1 MRTETE
7 RNPIVQNDVLPE
19 SERGNIIRT
28 AICQYAPILG
38 ELPANVEKGAQAIQE
53 AAETGADLIVLPEMA
68 NSGYVVHSSAEARA
82 LAEYTDESPAVA
94 RWHQLAQEYDTFIV
108 AGFGEKVSDTALYN
122 SALVIGP
129 TGILGTYRKTHLF
142 FEEKLYYRPGDLG
155 FPVFDLPFGRIGI
168 LICYDLRFP
177 EASRILALKGAD
189 VICVPTNW
197 VSMMTPDR
205 IWDSQGYCQANY
217 VALANAAMNQVYMA
231 CADRVGAER
240 GIQFLGCSL
249 IIDPAG
255 TPLAGPASKD
265 GEEVLVTEMNLS
277 AARRAKNRNELNH
290 TWLDRRTDLYSA
302 TLGHE
307 SGPPA

>member
-7 RNPIVQNDVLPE
+7 RNPIVQDDVLPE
-19 SERGNIIRT
+19 SERGNIVRT
-28 AICQYAPILG
+28 AVCQYAPILG
-38 ELPANVEKGAQAIQE
+38 DLPANVEKGTQAIQE
-53 AAETGADLIVLPEMA
+53 AAEAGADLIVLPEMA

-94 RWHQLAQEYDTFIV
+94 RWHQLAQEYDTYIV

-302 TLGHE
+302 TLGYE

>member
-1 MRTETE
+1 MRTDTE
-7 RNPIVQNDVLPE
+7 RNPIVQDDVLPD

-28 AICQYAPILG
+28 AVCQYAPILG
-38 ELPANVEKGAQAIQE
+38 DLPANVEKGAQAIQE
-53 AAETGADLIVLPEMA
+53 AAEAGADLIVLPEMA

-94 RWHQLAQEYDTFIV
+94 RWHQLAQEYDTYIV

-122 SALVIGP
+122 SSLVIGP

-302 TLGHE
+302 TLGYE
-307 SGPPA
+307 SGPPS

>member
-1 MRTETE
+1 MRTEVE
-7 RNPIVQNDVLPE
+7 RKPLVQEDARPE
-19 SERGNIIRT
+19 SERGNVIRT
-28 AICQYAPILG
+28 AVCQYAPILG
-38 ELPANVEKGAQAIQE
+38 DLPANVERGAHAIQE
-53 AAETGADLIVLPEMA
+53 AAENGADLIILPEMA

-82 LAEYTDESPAVA
+82 LAERPEESPAVA
-94 RWHQLAQEYDTFIV
+94 RWHQLAQEHDAYVV

-129 TGILGTYRKTHLF
+129 SGILGTYRKTHLF

-205 IWDSQGYCQANY
+205 LWDTQGYCQANY
-217 VALANAAMNQVYMA
+217 VALANAVMNQVYLA
-231 CADRVGAER
+231 CADRVGEER
-240 GIQFLGCSL
+240 GVQFLGCSL

-255 TPLAGPASKD
+255 TPLAGPASTD
-265 GEEVLVTEMNLS
+265 GEEVLVTQMNLS
-277 AARRAKNRNELNH
+277 TARRAKNRNDLNH

-302 TLGHE
+302 TLGYVPDP
-307 SGPPA
+307 SS

>member
-1 MRTETE
+1 MRTELE
-7 RNPIVQNDVLPE
+7 RSTLVQEESLPA
-19 SERGNIIRT
+19 SERGNVIRT
-28 AICQYAPILG
+28 AVCQYAPILG
-38 ELPANVEKGAQAIQE
+38 DLPANVEKGARAIQE
-53 AAETGADLIVLPEMA
+53 AAESGADLIVLPEMA
-68 NSGYVVHSSAEARA
+68 NSGYVVFSGEEARA
-82 LAEYTDESPAVA
+82 LAERPDESPAIA
-94 RWHQLAQEYDTFIV
+94 RWQQLAQEYNTYVI

-129 TGILGTYRKTHLF
+129 SGILGTYRKTHLF

-155 FPVFDLPFGRIGI
+155 FPVFDLPFGKIGI

-205 IWDSQGYCQANY
+205 LWDAQGYCQANY
-217 VALANAAMNQVYMA
+217 VALANAAMNQVFVA

-240 GIQFLGCSL
+240 GVQFLGCSL

-255 TPLAGPASKD
+255 TPLAGPASAD

-277 AARRAKNRNELNH
+277 AARRAKNRNDLNH
-290 TWLDRRTDLYSA
+290 TWLDRRTDLYSPM
-302 TLGHE
+302 LGHGDNP
-307 SGPPA
+307 SA

>member
-7 RNPIVQNDVLPE
+7 RNPIVQDDVLPE

-28 AICQYAPILG
+28 AVCQYAPILG
-38 ELPANVEKGAQAIQE
+38 DLPANVEKGAQAIQE

-94 RWHQLAQEYDTFIV
+94 RWHQLAQKYDTYIV

-122 SALVIGP
+122 SSLVIGP

-177 EASRILALKGAD
+177 EASRILALKGVD

-302 TLGHE
+302 TLGYE

>member
-7 RNPIVQNDVLPE
+7 RNPIVQDDVLPE

-28 AICQYAPILG
+28 AVCQYAPILG
-38 ELPANVEKGAQAIQE
+38 DLPANVEKGAQAIQE
-53 AAETGADLIVLPEMA
+53 AAEAGADLIVLPEMA

-82 LAEYTDESPAVA
+82 LAEYTNESPAVA
-94 RWHQLAQEYDTFIV
+94 RWHQLAQEYDTHIV

-122 SALVIGP
+122 SSLVIGP
-129 TGILGTYRKTHLF
+129 SGILGAYRKTHLF

-302 TLGHE
+302 TLGYE
-307 SGPPA
+307 SGPPS